1 MKWPVAVVS
10 LLLVT
15 LSLPTCLTQTPTP
28 GTRLQYPVGA
38 LWFRAL
44 ETGAAGGAVCLAP
57 TGKAW
62 VQVDLGASPMAV
74 GFIRVSGSVT
84 RFLVEFSDA
93 AVGAEF
99 TPLADPATREA
110 RELAG
115 NTLVAVAPGK
125 ARRYIRVLPTVWT
138 GGRVCLTGSPELFA
152 PSGVTAAVP
161 WAAVTELGPAYG
173 LASGRIPQDAILARD
188 YHRSDSCLPDRVR
201 PNSGDNRAWCAKEAK
216 PLVDGS
222 KPSWIEVDLG
232 VASMVAGLELQGRTK
247 ADQWVTLFK
256 VRVSLN
262 DEDWTYV
269 NAENP
274 RFRGNYDAS
283 TPLRLAF
290 PGGPVEA
297 RYVRIEPLS
306 WKAWPSL
313 RLELFAP
320 VGAKVPATYTRPKI
334 VGPSLGLAFGGRLP
348 TDAFTSSGSFASS
361 DCAPHDSRLN
371 APNKDAWCA
380 VSADEIGRAYV
391 QVDLGTETEV
401 GGVALQGRPES
412 SQWVSVFKIDYSSD
426 LSKPFTAGPNPLVGV
441 TDDDATVVRAFDTPF
456 KARYV
461 RLTPLSFRGFP
472 ALRWDLFAPV
482 GAKEPGPY
490 ARPDVL
496 GPALGAGAGGRLPAD
511 AFMASS
517 SYPSANTT
525 PWAGR
530 LNLGGGSA
538 WCAGKVD
545 VSQWLEVDLG
555 EPTMVGGVALQGR
568 DGVSQWT
575 TTVKVVYSEK
585 SDEGPWMDAFASAT
599 ADFDNDGPQTLVAAK
614 PFKARY
620 VRFTP
625 LAWVGHPCLRVE
637 LYAPLGAKA
646 PAEYIRPDVV
656 GPALGLSSGRVPAE
670 AITASS
676 TFRDDNCSPNRA
688 RLNVGS
694 GTSAWCADTKADVA
708 KEYLEVDLGS
718 PTVVGGV
725 ATQGRLN
732 VAQWVTSYRVA
743 VSTDGYAWNVV
754 KDAKSGADRV
764 FAGNHDSK
772 IPRVHAISPA
782 VKARYVRIVP
792 LTFFGWPSMRVE
804 LYGALGDKP
813 LDKYVHEDKLGPA
826 LGLASE
832 RIPDYAL
839 RASSFA
845 PNGEA
850 RRARLSGTKGIG
862 AWCALNNEA
871 SAWVQVDLG
880 NSTYVSGVGTQGKA
894 WDSEFESRKAGY
906 VTEYSVAHSEDG
918 SAWKVVPES
927 FGGNA
932 DTSEIVRRN
941 AFKDGPVLARYVRLM
956 PKNYKVRMCLRFEVY
971 AAIGAVTAKYAVDME
986 KVPTHQIDGNKYRFR
1001 DDRSPAD
1008 TSSDFNKP
1016 AAANPFET
1024 AALAAPRV
1032 VDGVLRTGPGAPA
1045 PWSYDNQAS
1054 WGELRP
1060 EWKQCSTNKRQSPID
1075 LSSALRTETGSSDLK
1090 FLVTS
1095 VDFGKIRY
1103 KFTGATWHSPSEHL
1117 VDGVQAPLEVQL
1129 LYESQNDF
1137 KDIDGDSLTVSIL
1150 FLYGRENAKLK
1161 AKQESTKIFLP
1172 SDYLPPSGLSGGFF
1186 LYRGSL
1192 TTPPCT
1198 PAHTVVL
1205 QHLNEIDADQAKLF
1219 NPVGA
1224 RDQQPLDGRKVQR
1237 FEK

>member
-1 MKWPVAVVS
+1 MKHVAVC
-10 LLLVT
+10 LLL
-15 LSLPTCLTQTPTP
+15 LAATCLTQTTP
-28 GTRLQYPVGA
+28 GVKIAYPPSA
-38 LWFRAL
+38 MWFRSL
-44 ETGAAGGAVCLAP
+44 ETGSAGSQFCLAA

-62 VQVDLGASPMAV
+62 VEVDLGAAPMAV
-74 GFIRVSGSVT
+74 GFVKLSGSVT
-84 RFLVEFSDA
+84 RYMVEFSD
-93 AVGAEF
+93 VSIGADF
-99 TPLADPATREA
+99 TPVSNAATGEA
-110 RELAG
+110 REFNG
-115 NTLVAVAPGK
+115 NTVAAVSSPK
-125 ARRYIRVLPTVWT
+125 PRRFIRLLPTAWT
-138 GGRVCLTGSPELFA
+138 DGKICVSSSPELFA
-152 PSGVTAAVP
+152 LSGVTTAVS
-161 WAAVTELGPAYG
+161 WSAVTELGPAFG
-173 LASGRIPQDAILARD
+173 LASGRIPQDAIHARD
-188 YHRSDSCLPDRVR
+188 YHRSDSCLPDRAR

-216 PLVDGS
+216 PLTDGA

-232 VASMVAGLELQGRTK
+232 VASMVAGLELLGRTK

-269 NAENP
+269 NADNP
-274 RFRGNYDAS
+274 RFRGNFDAS

-297 RYVRIEPLS
+297 RYIRVEPLS
-306 WKAWPSL
+306 WKSWPSL

-320 VGAKVPATYTRPKI
+320 VGAKVPETYTRPKI

-348 TDAFTSSGSFASS
+348 TDAFTASGSFASS

-380 VSADEIGRAYV
+380 VSADEVGKAYV
-391 QVDLGTETEV
+391 QVDLGQETEV
-401 GGVALQGRPES
+401 GGVAIQGRPET
-412 SQWVSVFKIDYSSD
+412 SQWVSVFKVDYSSD
-426 LSKPFTAGPNPLVGV
+426 LSKPFTAGPNPVVGV
-441 TDDDATVVRAFDTPF
+441 TDDDATVTRAFDTPF

-472 ALRWDLFAPV
+472 ALRWDLFGPV

-490 ARPDVL
+490 ARPAIL
-496 GPALGAGAGGRLPAD
+496 GPALGAGANGRLPSD

-517 SYPSANTT
+517 SFPSANTT
-525 PWAGR
+525 PWSGR
-530 LNLGGGSA
+530 LNLGDGKA
-538 WCAGKVD
+538 WCAATVNNA
-545 VSQWLEVDLG
+545 QWLEVDLG
-555 EPTMVGGVALQGR
+555 EPTMVGGVAVQGR
-568 DGVSQWT
+568 DGVNQWT
-575 TTVKVVYSEK
+575 TAVKVVYSEM
-585 SDEGPWMDAFASAT
+585 SDEGPWMEAFASAT
-599 ADFDNDGPQTLVAAK
+599 ADYDNDGPQTLVAAK
-614 PFKARY
+614 PFKARF

-637 LYAPLGAKA
+637 LYAPLGTKAA
-646 PAEYIRPDVV
+646 PAEYIRPEVV
-656 GPALGLSSGRVPAE
+656 GPALGISSGRVPPE
-670 AITASS
+670 AFTASS
-676 TFRDDNCSPNRA
+676 TFRDDNCSPSKA

-694 GTSAWCADTKADVA
+694 GTSAWCADTKTGVDRQF
-708 KEYLEVDLGS
+708 LEIDLGS

-725 ATQGRLN
+725 ATQGRFK
-732 VAQWVTSYRVA
+732 VEQWVKAYRVA
-743 VSTDGYAWNVV
+743 VSMDGYAWNVV

-764 FAGNHDSK
+764 FAGNHDNTV
-772 IPRVHAISPA
+772 PRVHAIAPPL
-782 VKARYVRIVP
+782 KARYVRIVP
-792 LTFFGWPSMRVE
+792 LAFHGWPSMRVE

-850 RRARLSGTKGIG
+850 KRARLSSTKGVG
-862 AWCALNNEA
+862 AWCAQNNEA

-894 WDSEFESRKAGY
+894 WNSEFESREAGY

-932 DTSEIVRRN
+932 DTTELVRRN
-941 AFKDGPVLARYVRLM
+941 AFKDGPVLARYIRLM
-956 PKNYKVRMCLRFEVY
+956 PKDYKVRMCLRFEVY

-986 KVPTHQIDGNKYRFR
+986 KIPSHQIDGNKYRFR

-1008 TSSDFNKP
+1008 SSSDFNKP
-1016 AAANPFET
+1016 ATANPFET
-1024 AALAAPRV
+1024 AALVQPRV
-1032 VDGVLRTGPGAPA
+1032 VDGVLRTGPGAPT

-1075 LSSALRTETGSSDLK
+1075 LSSAVTTDAGASGLK

-1095 VDFGKIRY
+1095 VDIGKIRY
-1103 KFTGATWHSPSEHL
+1103 TFTGATWHSPSEHL
-1117 VDGVQAPLEVQL
+1117 IDGVQAPLEVQL

-1150 FLYGRENAKLK
+1150 FLYGRENPKLK
-1161 AKQESTKIFLP
+1161 AKQESTKLFLP

-1198 PAHTVVL
+1198 PAHSVVL

-1224 RDQQPLDGRKVQR
+1224 RDPQPLDGRMIKK